1 MKYEQYKTQFP
12 YKGKE
17 IYKKLF
23 ERHADVIKTKKPTF
37 AVNNL
42 EKIFKATFKISSKK
56 GYHDMSLRQ
65 LCSETGL
72 SMGGIYSCVE
82 SKESIAILIK
92 DMVKSISSEVIAE
105 ALKNNNAETAL
116 EDVVRNHVYTCDIL
130 HEWFYF
136 LYFETRSLPLV
147 HQQDSKNI
155 ELQIIGTMESLMRKA
170 YPNKRNKNYNFI
182 ATMAMA
188 MFQEHYLKHWK
199 YKSDSNLLDTY
210 ADEILKLV
218 RSALS

>member
-1 MKYEQYKTQFP
+1 MKFEQYKAQFP

-17 IYKKLF
+17 IYTRLF
-23 ERHADVIKTKKPTF
+23 EQHADTIKTKKKKF

-56 GYHDMSLRQ
+56 SYHGMSLRQ
-65 LCSETGL
+65 LCFEAGL

-92 DMVKSISSEVIAE
+92 DMVKFISSEIIDE
-105 ALKNNNAETAL
+105 ALKQKDAEKAL
-116 EDVVRNHVYTCDIL
+116 EDVIRYHVYACDIL
-130 HEWFYF
+130 HHWFYF
-136 LYFETRSLPLV
+136 LYFETRSLPLG
-147 HQQDSKNI
+147 HQQDSKGI
-155 ELQIIGTMESLMRKA
+155 ELLIIGTMESLMRKV
-170 YPNKRNKNYNFI
+170 YPGNKNKNYNFV

-199 YKSDSNLLDTY
+199 YKSDANLLDTY